1 MDEQTPNSKPFL
13 IAIGGLAGSGKST
26 LARAIMEVYT
36 GESPIV
42 HINTDAVRKELWGVD
57 PTEKLPQEAY
67 SREFSQS
74 CYDEVDRRTQNALDF
89 GAHAIVDAGFATEF
103 GRGKVEEAARFCK
116 ADFVGI
122 WLDVPPQILRD
133 RVDARTGDVSDADSS
148 IVDLQLTFNLGD
160 IKWAKFDGSQ
170 NPSQILEQ
178 VSEFLSQS
186 GLKLQNIPD
195 NSPSPI
201 RQPDFTH
208 KKR

>member
-1 MDEQTPNSKPFL
+1 MSESELSSKPLL

-26 LARAIMEVYT
+26 LSRAILNAYNDDK
-36 GESPIV
+36 PFV
-42 HINTDAVRKELWGVD
+42 HINTDAVRKELWGAD
-57 PTEKLPQEAY
+57 PTEKLPEQAY
-67 SREFSQS
+67 SRAFSQS

-89 GAHAIVDAGFATEF
+89 GAHVIVDAGFATEF
-103 GRGKVEEAARFCK
+103 GRGKVEETARFCK

-201 RQPDFTH
+201 RQSNFTH